1 MAKDDTLGC
10 HSIFDLRE
18 LAKKRVPRGPF
29 EFVDRGTEEVRS
41 LNNNREAIDT
51 RTVTTVVEAVTSI

>member
-29 EFVDRGTEEVRS
+29 EFVDRGTEEERS
-41 LNNNREAIDT
+41 LNNNRH
-51 RTVTTVVEAVTSI
+51 RY